1 MARVAL
7 TITLYMSEIIYRVQN
22 KTYLTGRSRQNGNN
36 HEEVANMQNNDDD
49 ENKNQI
55 LLSIGNAFA
64 TLKTKLSEWL
74 NESATTA
81 SNAQIS
87 ESSNLVISLS
97 MPSNYNKATKDAIA
111 THASDYIQNMAIGE
125 WFQITNKADAK
136 DYYDAAAANIAAIRE
151 AANKRVRPTHTTVTV
166 GGTS

>member
-7 TITLYMSEIIYRVQN
+7 TVTLFMSEIIYRVQN

-81 SNAQIS
+81 NNVQIS
-87 ESSNLVISLS
+87 ESTNLLLSLS
-97 MPSNYNKATKDAIA
+97 MPSNYNKATKDSIA
-111 THASDYIQNMAIGE
+111 AMASDYIVNLAIGD
-125 WFQITNKADAK
+125 WFQITNKNDAK
-136 DYYDAAAANIAAIRE
+136 DYFDAAGANLAAIRE
-151 AANKRVRPTHTTVTV
+151 AANKRIRPTRTNVNA
-166 GGTS
+166 

>member
-36 HEEVANMQNNDDD
+36 HEEVANMQNNDD
-49 ENKNQI
+49 EEEKNQI
-55 LLSIGNAFA
+55 LLSIGNAFS
-64 TLKTKLSEWL
+64 TLKTKLAEWL

-81 SNAQIS
+81 SNVQIS
-87 ESSNLVISLS
+87 ENSNLSLSLS

-111 THASDYIQNMAIGE
+111 TSASDYITNLAIAE
-125 WFQITNKADAK
+125 WFQITNKTDAK
-136 DYYDAAAANIAAIRE
+136 DYYDAAGANLAAIRE
-151 AANKRVRPTHTTVTV
+151 AANKRVRPTRTTVS
-166 GGTS
+166 GN